1 LWTLAKQAKTS
12 DVNMFAHNIFPK
24 TFDKVAQKCY
34 TEQMDA
40 FAQLFEDPQFYKTV
54 MEATAKAMY
63 FKFKNDVEQTIKPYI
78 NNEEGSS
85 EMHLAAEE

>member
-1 LWTLAKQAKTS
+1 
-12 DVNMFAHNIFPK
+12 MFAHNIFPK

-40 FAQLFEDPQFYKTV
+40 FARLFEDPQFYKTV

-63 FKFKNDVEQTIKPYI
+63 FKYKNDMEQHTEVMPY
-78 NNEEGSS
+78 ETK
-85 EMHLAAEE
+85 EMPQKLSLAADEEESTKKRSNKKKK

>member
-1 LWTLAKQAKTS
+1 
-12 DVNMFAHNIFPK
+12 MFAHNIFPK

-40 FAQLFEDPQFYKTV
+40 FARLFEDPQFYKTV

-63 FKFKNDVEQTIKPYI
+63 FKFMNDVDHAKEKYNDVE
-78 NNEEGSS
+78 ESS
-85 EMHLAAEE
+85 NMQMAADNGE